1 MEITDKQ
8 FWENYWGT
16 ISVPQTVDYTFKND
30 RVIAETIKKHVPHA
44 TLGQRAAEIG
54 CAPGKWLVFL
64 NKELGFKLYGY
75 EYLEP
80 AAKKTKENLL
90 ANDINELLFTIKVED
105 FVQNDLKEKFNVV
118 LSLGFI
124 EHFDNYQEILKK
136 HYLITEKDGY
146 IIIGIPN
153 YRGITYLIQ
162 QFIDKFGDSDII
174 KNHNLNVMNLSTFET
189 FGTTHGLQKIFLGY
203 IGGFER
209 GLFTTNSIHNP
220 MIRVATKVTIRI
232 LNLILGKFNHPY
244 FSGYMLAIFK
254 KESE

>member
-1 MEITDKQ
+1 MEITNKQ

-30 RVIAETIKKHVPHA
+30 RIIAETIKRYVPHA
-44 TLGQRAAEIG
+44 ILNQSAAEIG

-64 NKELGFKLYGY
+64 NKELGYKVYGY

-80 AAKKTKENLL
+80 AAQKTKENLL
-90 ANDINELLFTIKVED
+90 VNDIDESMFSIKVED

-162 QFIDKFGDSDII
+162 QFIDSIGDSEII
-174 KNHNLNVMNLSTFET
+174 KNHNLNVMNLSTFEA
-189 FGTTHGLQKIFLGY
+189 FGSTHELKEIFLGY

-209 GLFTTNSIHNP
+209 GLFTTNSIKNT
-220 MIRVATKVTIRI
+220 IIRI
-232 LNLILGKFNHPY
+232 LVKVTTRILGLILGRVNHPY
-244 FSGYMLAIFK
+244 CSGYIMAIYK
-254 KESE
+254 KDI